1 MVDYKTV
8 LLGDF
13 KARMDERPDGS
24 CLVHCTKALEPYAR
38 CLTDRLDHWARV
50 TPDATYLAQRDE
62 TGAWRRLSYAQVREQ
77 VRKLA
82 ASLLTRDL
90 SQDRPIAI
98 LSGNEIEQA
107 LLLLAG
113 MYIGVPV
120 APISPAYSLIATDFG
135 KLQDIIARL
144 TPGLIYV
151 SHAPAFTK
159 AIVNACPSD
168 IEIVAKTG
176 SLTDRAVTPLSALLE
191 AHATQAV
198 DDANARVNHDTIAKI
213 LFTSGSTGVPKGVI
227 NTQRMICANQVMIAD
242 WLAFGTKEPPVLVDW
257 LPWHHTFGGN
267 HNFGFTLNNGGS
279 LYIDAG
285 KPTPSGIEETIK
297 NLREISPTVYFNVP
311 KGFEEL
317 ALRLKSD
324 DVLRE
329 RFFARLQLMIYA
341 GAALPPHVTRAL
353 ELAGEDTTG
362 KAVRMITSLGST
374 ETAPASLSCT
384 IETCQPGV
392 VGLPLPGVTLK
403 LLPASGKTELRI
415 KGPNIM
421 PGYWRDPHQSAKA
434 FDDEGFYMIGDAV
447 KFATPGDPNGGFI
460 FDGRISED
468 FKLVTGT
475 WVSVGPLRARLITA
489 FAPFVKDAVIA
500 GHDRDDITAMFFPDI
515 DACRSFLGDGSLS
528 DEEALGASKLRA
540 EIDARLKAMAQK
552 STGSS
557 TRVARVLLLSEPPS
571 IDANEITDKGS
582 INQRAVLTRRAA
594 LVESLYADKPPEAVI
609 CA

>member
-1 MVDYKTV
+1 MVDYKSV

-13 KARMDERPDGS
+13 KARMEERADGV
-24 CLVHCTKALEPYAR
+24 CIIHCTKPLEPFAR

-50 TPDATYLAQRDE
+50 TPDVTFIAQRDE
-62 TGAWRRLSYAQVREQ
+62 TGEWRRLSYAQMREQ

-90 SQDRPIAI
+90 SPERPIAI

-107 LLLLAG
+107 LFLLAG
-113 MYIGVPV
+113 MYVGIPV
-120 APISPAYSLIATDFG
+120 APISPAYSLVATDFG
-135 KLQDIIARL
+135 KVRDIIARL
-144 TPGLIYV
+144 TPGLVYV
-151 SHAPAFTK
+151 SHAPAFAK
-159 AIVNACPSD
+159 AIADAVPTD

-176 SLTDRAVTPLSALLE
+176 ALADRSVTPFSTLLE
-191 AHATQAV
+191 GRVTDAV
-198 DDANARVNHDTIAKI
+198 DAANARVGHDTIAKI

-227 NTQRMICANQVMIAD
+227 NTQRMICANQVMIAE

-279 LYIDAG
+279 LYIDGG

-311 KGFEEL
+311 KGYEEL
-317 ALRLKSD
+317 ALRLKD
-324 DVLRE
+324 DDALRE

-341 GAALPPHVTRAL
+341 GAALPPHVTREL
-353 ELAGEDTTG
+353 EAAGERTTG

-384 IETCQPGV
+384 LETCQPGV

-421 PGYWRDPHQSAKA
+421 PGYWRDPVQSENA
-434 FDDEGFYMIGDAV
+434 FDEEGFYMIGDAV
-447 KFATPGDPNGGFI
+447 RFATPGDPNGGFI

-475 WVSVGPLRARLITA
+475 WVSVGPLRARLISA

-500 GHDRDDITAMFFPDI
+500 GHDRDDITAMLFPDA
-515 DACRSFLGDGSLS
+515 DACRNFLGDKALS
-528 DEEALGASKLRA
+528 DEQALHAPSLRA
-540 EIDARLKAMAQK
+540 EIEARLKALAEK

-557 TRVARVLLLSEPPS
+557 TRVARVLMLVEPPS

-582 INQRAVLTRRAA
+582 INQRAVLARRAT
-594 LVESLYADKPPEAVI
+594 LVEQLYADAPPAAAI

>member
-1 MVDYKTV
+1 MVDYRPV

-13 KARMDERPDGS
+13 KARMEERADGAT
-24 CLVHCTKALEPYAR
+24 LIHCNKPLQPYAR
-38 CLTDRLDHWARV
+38 CLTDRLDHWARE
-50 TPDATYLAQRDE
+50 TPDATFIAQRDDKGE
-62 TGAWRRLSYAQVREQ
+62 WRRLSYAQTREQ
-77 VRKLA
+77 VRVLA
-82 ASLLTRDL
+82 AALLTRDL
-90 SQDRPIAI
+90 SAERPIAI

-107 LLLLAG
+107 LFLLAG
-113 MYIGVPV
+113 MYVGIPV
-120 APISPAYSLIATDFG
+120 APISPAYSLVATDYG
-135 KLQDIIARL
+135 KLRDILHRL
-144 TPGLIYV
+144 TPGMVYV
-151 SHAPAFTK
+151 SHAQPFAK
-159 AIVNACPSD
+159 AIAGACPAGV
-168 IEIVAKTG
+168 EIVAKSG
-176 SLTDRAVTPLSALLE
+176 SLTDRTVTPLSTLLE
-191 AHATQAV
+191 AKVSDAV
-198 DDANARVNHDTIAKI
+198 DAANARVGHDTIAKI

-227 NTQRMICANQVMIAD
+227 NTQRMLCANQVMIAE
-242 WLAFGTKEPPVLVDW
+242 WLSFGTKEPPVLVDW
-257 LPWHHTFGGN
+257 LPWNHTFGGN

-279 LYIDAG
+279 LYIDGG
-285 KPTPSGIEETIK
+285 KPTPAGIEETIR

-311 KGFEEL
+311 KGYEEL

-324 DVLRE
+324 DALRE
-329 RFFARLQLMIYA
+329 RFFSRLQLMIYA
-341 GAALPPHVTRAL
+341 GAALPPHVTREL
-353 ELAGEDTTG
+353 EAAGERATG

-421 PGYWRDPHQSAKA
+421 PGYWRDAEQSAKA
-434 FDDEGFYMIGDAV
+434 FDEEGFYMIGDAV
-447 KFATPGDPNGGFI
+447 RFATPGDPNGGFI

-475 WVSVGPLRARLITA
+475 WVSVGPLRARLIST

-500 GHDRDDITAMFFPDI
+500 GHDRDDITAMFFPDV
-515 DACRSFLGDGSLS
+515 DACRAFLGDQG
-528 DEEALGASKLRA
+528 LGDAAVLDAPALRA
-540 EIDARLKAMAQK
+540 EIEARLKGLAAQ

-557 TRVARVLLLSEPPS
+557 TRVARVLLLAEPPS

-582 INQRAVLTRRAA
+582 INQRAVLARRAS
-594 LVESLYADKPPEAVI
+594 LVEALYAATPSETVI

>member
-279 LYIDAG
+279 RYIDAG

>member
-1 MVDYKTV
+1 MTNYRPV

-13 KARMDERPDGS
+13 KARMEERADGTT
-24 CLVHCTKALEPYAR
+24 LIHCTKPLEPYAR
-38 CLTDRLDHWARV
+38 CLTDRLDHWAQA
-50 TPDATYLAQRDE
+50 TPDATFIAQRDPQGE
-62 TGAWRRLSYAQVREQ
+62 WVRLRYAQTREKVRAI
-77 VRKLA
+77 A
-82 ASLLTRDL
+82 AALLTRDL
-90 SQDRPIAI
+90 SPERPLAI

-113 MYIGVPV
+113 MYVGIPV
-120 APISPAYSLIATDFG
+120 APISPAYSLVATDFA
-135 KLQDIIARL
+135 KLRDIIARL
-144 TPGLIYV
+144 TPGMVYV
-151 SHAPAFTK
+151 SHAPPFAK
-159 AIVNACPSD
+159 AIADAVPRE
-168 IEIVAKTG
+168 IEIVAKSG
-176 SLTDRAVTPLSALLE
+176 SLADRDVTPFSTLLE
-191 AHATQAV
+191 GRGSEAV
-198 DDANARVNHDTIAKI
+198 DAANACVGHDTIAKI

-227 NTQRMICANQVMIAD
+227 NTQRMLCANQVMIAE

-257 LPWHHTFGGN
+257 LPWNHTFGGN

-279 LYIDAG
+279 LYIDGG
-285 KPTPSGIEETIK
+285 KPTPAGIEETIR

-311 KGFEEL
+311 KGYEEL

-341 GAALPPHVTRAL
+341 GAALPPHVTREL
-353 ELAGEDTTG
+353 EEAGARTTG
-362 KAVRMITSLGST
+362 HAVRMITSLGST

-384 IETCQPGV
+384 LETCQPGV

-421 PGYWRDPHQSAKA
+421 PGYWRDAEQSAKA

-447 KFATPGDPNGGFI
+447 RFATPGDPNGGFI

-475 WVSVGPLRARLITA
+475 WVSVGPLRARLISA

-500 GHDRDDITAMFFPDI
+500 GHDRDDITAMLFPDV
-515 DACRSFLGDGSLS
+515 DACRKFCGDASLS
-528 DEEALGASKLRA
+528 DHAALNAVSLRI
-540 EIDARLKAMAQK
+540 ELEARLKELASH

-582 INQRAVLTRRAA
+582 INQRAVLARRAA
-594 LVESLYADKPPEAVI
+594 LVEALYAATAPAEAI